1 MDLNLFER
9 IVTFI
14 QMPFQSFLSIELLL
28 IFVILYIF
36 LIYNLKRKNKKVKYA
51 LAGLLIFFFFLLVF
65 YYFDDMMTV
74 FSETIKPFFRAFYF
88 PNIIFYNLVALI
100 SLVILIYTMFKE
112 NTSKLN
118 KIFTYTFTLLHL
130 FLYTLFVS
138 MAITNNIS
146 LVNQASIYR
155 HDEMFVIVFFS
166 QTVFLLLVLYKVIFH
181 FCYVKREKLKNK

>member
-51 LAGLLIFFFFLLVF
+51 ITALSIFFFFLLVF

-118 KIFTYTFTLLHL
+118 KIITYTFTLLHL

-146 LVNQASIYR
+146 LVNQVSIYR